1 MGVVCQACG
10 AENLGGVS
18 VCRLCAA
25 PLLAPAAAADAQRR
39 SGGAERSGRSVPWWV
54 LVLGLGAL
62 LLAGLWLG
70 GQTEDPEPASGPEG
84 STRAA
89 PVRAA
94 DGVGEPADEVRPNG
108 DSLAQATAA
117 AEARLQAS
125 LERLARE
132 DRERREALA
141 RERLAREAGI
151 QPTEAVRRAER
162 TGEPGRARVAQPAP
176 AISAQPTPVVAPE
189 PVGVPPENPTPVA
202 EAPTPARTVEQRC
215 ADGGNFLA
223 RTACQVRLCRDP
235 ALARDPACVR
245 LRELEQANRPDPL
258 LLN

>member
-10 AENLGGVS
+10 AENLGGVP

-25 PLLAPAAAADAQRR
+25 PLVASGAVADEQGRPR
-39 SGGAERSGRSVPWWV
+39 GAERSGLSQRWWV
-54 LVLGLGAL
+54 LILGLGVL
-62 LLAGLWLG
+62 LSAGLWMG
-70 GQTEDPEPASGPEG
+70 GRSDDPETASGPAG
-84 STRAA
+84 SPPAA
-89 PVRAA
+89 QVRAA
-94 DGVGEPADEVRPNG
+94 DAAGEPADEVRPNG

-132 DRERREALA
+132 DRERREALG
-141 RERLAREAGI
+141 RERQVRETVI

-162 TGEPGRARVAQPAP
+162 TGEPVRPRVAQPAP
-176 AISAQPTPVVAPE
+176 AVSAQPVPVVAPE
-189 PVGVPPENPTPVA
+189 PVPVPPENPAPVVD
-202 EAPTPARTVEQRC
+202 APAPARTVEQRC

-245 LRELEQANRPDPL
+245 LRELEQANRPDAL